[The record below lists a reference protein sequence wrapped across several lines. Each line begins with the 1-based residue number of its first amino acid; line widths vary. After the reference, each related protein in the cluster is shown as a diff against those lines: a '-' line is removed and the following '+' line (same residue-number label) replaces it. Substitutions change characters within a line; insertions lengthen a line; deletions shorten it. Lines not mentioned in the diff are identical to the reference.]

1 MAWYEIEKSTKP
13 TYQCWKWE
21 IFGALWNE
29 EDDKGGLKILFQA
42 RMGKHFT
49 FKLLS
54 LFFLAF
60 FFLKNRWC
68 NTEVNMPLS
77 QLFETCYWHQI
88 QNEHLKKQKTKTR
101 TNTET
106 FHISVSA
113 FDMFFFLFF
122 FLLFLIKFSLYLN
135 PPPTQ
140 NPQISGELLIPMNQL

>member
-1 MAWYEIEKSTKP
+1 MIWN
-13 TYQCWKWE
+13 WKKYKANISVLKVRDIW
-21 IFGALWNE
+21 WNE
-29 EDDKGGLKILFQA
+29 KDDKGGLKILFQA

-113 FDMFFFLFF
+113 FDMFFFFLFLF